1 MEAHLIDF
9 LSMMMRWLGLVPGS
23 STSIGSSFYFIW
35 LDNSIEAPAADSEAA
50 RKGPRRRRVVGGA
63 SRGLF

>member
-9 LSMMMRWLGLVPGS
+9 LSMMVRWLHMIAGIAW
-23 STSIGSSFYFIW
+23 IGSSFYFIW

-50 RKGPRRRRVVGGA
+50 RKGVAGELVGGA
-63 SRGLF
+63 WRRIL